1 MFRVVGGQVCR
12 GAGTTLDL
20 DRMFCVPMV
29 NKPLTVDRLAE
40 LDKLRVILVRSLGDR
55 FYELLHGL

>member
-1 MFRVVGGQVCR
+1 MSEAR
-12 GAGTTLDL
+12 GPGTTLDL

-40 LDKLRVILVRSLGDR
+40 LDELRVILVLGLSNR